1 MPEWNYLLSVAAL
14 EEAPALGAGL
24 QAAAPLAVLGALAF
38 LVRAA
43 LPRSLGRWVTVAR
56 EVLLLFPLVLLYF
69 IARGAAHADPA
80 EATVH
85 AEQVIALERTL
96 GIFHERAL
104 QLAILQSPAAVEIV
118 NGIYIYGH
126 WPVIAVV
133 FVWLARYHRDHL
145 PRYRYAMILS
155 GAVGVIVFLAYPVA
169 PPRLMPEYDFV
180 DTVFLRSRAYRVLQP
195 TSLTDLFAAVPSLH
209 VGWNLLMGI
218 ALVRESSN
226 RAARAFGA
234 VSPLAM
240 AAAVVL
246 TANHYFVDV
255 LAGVAL
261 VLVSLAA
268 ADRLVARRRAVAN
281 GAGELALGPDVP

>member
-1 MPEWNYLLSVAAL
+1 MPEWNYLLSVVAL

-24 QAAAPLAVLGALAF
+24 QGAAPVAVLGALAF

-43 LPRSLGRWVTVAR
+43 LPRTLGRWVTVAR

-80 EATVH
+80 EATSH
-85 AEQVIALERTL
+85 AEQIIALERSL

-104 QLAILQSPAAVEIV
+104 QLAILQSPTIVEIV

-133 FVWLARYHRDHL
+133 FVWLARYHRDRL

-155 GAVGVIVFLAYPVA
+155 GAVGVVVFLAYPVA
-169 PPRLMPEYDFV
+169 PPRLMPAYDFV

-240 AAAVVL
+240 GTAVVL

-261 VLVSLAA
+261 VLVALVA
-268 ADRLVARRRAVAN
+268 ADRLAARRRAVAN
-281 GAGELALGPDVP
+281 GGGELALGRDVP